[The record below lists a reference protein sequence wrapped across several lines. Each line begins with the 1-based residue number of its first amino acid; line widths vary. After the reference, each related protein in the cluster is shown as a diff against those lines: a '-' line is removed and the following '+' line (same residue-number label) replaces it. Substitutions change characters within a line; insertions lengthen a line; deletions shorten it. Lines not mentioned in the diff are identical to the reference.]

1 MDPAPRRAQNRPVA
15 DASANLPATLRKAR
29 GACRMSQL
37 ELSLRLGVSQRQVSF
52 VENGRAR
59 PSRELLAA
67 WLEEL
72 GAPLVLRNEAMLQAG
87 HAPAYSAAPLHH
99 PALAEASHA
108 LDRLLR
114 AHDPMPALV
123 LDAEWNVLRLNRG
136 ARWLASTIA
145 SPALLPSDGTP
156 FNMLDL
162 LAHPEGLAAAVVNL
176 HEVGPPMLAFLRHEA
191 SLLPQLA
198 PRVESLAALL
208 RARLGERRIAA
219 AAAPGAPVL
228 TTRYATPHGELAFF
242 SMFTTF
248 GTPRDITL
256 ASPRV
261 EHLFAADGATHSV
274 LVAHEGAGPPGA

>member
-1 MDPAPRRAQNRPVA
+1 V
-15 DASANLPATLRKAR
+15 
-29 GACRMSQL
+29 SQL
-37 ELSLRLGVSQRQVSF
+37 GLSLRLGVSQRHVSF
-52 VENGRAR
+52 VERGRAR

-87 HAPAYSAAPLHH
+87 YAPACSAVPLND
-99 PALAEASHA
+99 PALAEANHA
-108 LDRLLR
+108 LDRLLC

-123 LDAEWNVLRLNRG
+123 LDAAWNVLRLNRG
-136 ARWLASTIA
+136 ARWLVAA
-145 SPALLPSDGTP
+145 LVPPALVPADGAP

-162 LAHPEGLAAAVVNL
+162 LAHPEGFAAPIVNL
-176 HEVGPPMLAFLRHEA
+176 HEVGPPMLALLRHEA
-191 SLLPQLA
+191 SLVPQLA

-219 AAAPGAPVL
+219 VAAPGAPVL

-256 ASPRV
+256 ASLRM
-261 EHLFAADGATHSV
+261 EHLFAADGATRAV
-274 LVAHEGAGPPGA
+274 LVAHAGAGLPGA